1 MQTELLLGA
10 VGMASLTVRP
20 LDTGIA
26 QGFSDLPVLATT
38 ATINVVESACTA
50 AIAEYFETG
59 ETSVTVGVAVQVRG
73 SVAVGNEVRAVVRAV
88 ELTDDILTFDCE
100 IHQDQRIIAV
110 AQLQRRL
117 VDRVSFMAKSAAE
130 NLRATDAVSYTHLTL
145 PTKRIV

>member
-110 AQLQRRL
+110 AQLQRLL

-130 NLRATDAVSYTHLTL
+130 NLRATDVAS
-145 PTKRIV
+145 

>member
-88 ELTDDILTFDCE
+88 ELTDNILTFDCE
-100 IHQDQRIIAV
+100 IHQEQRIIAV

-130 NLRATDAVSYTHLTL
+130 NLRATDVAS
-145 PTKRIV
+145 

>member
-73 SVAVGNEVRAVVRAV
+73 SVTVGNEVRAVVRAV

-130 NLRATDAVSYTHLTL
+130 NLRATDVAS
-145 PTKRIV
+145 

>member
-20 LDTGIA
+20 LDTGLA

-50 AIAEYFETG
+50 ATAEYFETG

-130 NLRATDAVSYTHLTL
+130 NLRATDVAS
-145 PTKRIV
+145 

>member
-130 NLRATDAVSYTHLTL
+130 NLRATDVAS
-145 PTKRIV
+145 

>member
-1 MQTELLLGA
+1 MQTDLLLGA

-130 NLRATDAVSYTHLTL
+130 NLRATDVAS
-145 PTKRIV
+145 

>member
-73 SVAVGNEVRAVVRAV
+73 SVTVGNEVRAVVRAV
-88 ELTDDILTFDCE
+88 ELTDNILTFDCE
-100 IHQDQRIIAV
+100 IHQEQRIIAV

-130 NLRATDAVSYTHLTL
+130 NLRATDVAS
-145 PTKRIV
+145 

>member
-20 LDTGIA
+20 LDTGIT

-38 ATINVVESACTA
+38 ATINVVESACSA
-50 AIAEYFETG
+50 AIAEHFEKG

-73 SVAVGNEVRAVVRAV
+73 SVTIGSEVRAVVRAV

-130 NLRATDAVSYTHLTL
+130 NLRTTDVAS
-145 PTKRIV
+145 

>member
-88 ELTDDILTFDCE
+88 ELTDNILTFDCE

-130 NLRATDAVSYTHLTL
+130 NLRATDVAS
-145 PTKRIV
+145 

>member
-38 ATINVVESACTA
+38 ATINVVESACTT
-50 AIAEYFETG
+50 AITEYFETG

-73 SVAVGNEVRAVVRAV
+73 SVTVGNEVRAVVRAV
-88 ELTDDILTFDCE
+88 QLTDDILTFDCE

-130 NLRATDAVSYTHLTL
+130 NLRATDVAS
-145 PTKRIV
+145 

>member
-73 SVAVGNEVRAVVRAV
+73 SVTVGNEVRAVVRAV

-100 IHQDQRIIAV
+100 IHQDERIIAV

-130 NLRATDAVSYTHLTL
+130 NLRATDVAS
-145 PTKRIV
+145 

>member
-100 IHQDQRIIAV
+100 IHQEQRIIAV

-130 NLRATDAVSYTHLTL
+130 NLRATDVAS
-145 PTKRIV
+145 

>member
-117 VDRVSFMAKSAAE
+117 VDRVSFMARSAAE
-130 NLRATDAVSYTHLTL
+130 NLRPTDVAS
-145 PTKRIV
+145 

>member
-50 AIAEYFETG
+50 ATAEYFETG

-73 SVAVGNEVRAVVRAV
+73 SVTVGNEVRAVVRAV
-88 ELTDDILTFDCE
+88 ELTADILTFDCE
-100 IHQDQRIIAV
+100 INQDQRIIAV

-130 NLRATDAVSYTHLTL
+130 NLRATNVAS
-145 PTKRIV
+145 

>member
-1 MQTELLLGA
+1 METELLLGA

-50 AIAEYFETG
+50 ATAEYFETG

-73 SVAVGNEVRAVVRAV
+73 SVTVGNEVRAVVRAV
-88 ELTDDILTFDCE
+88 ELTADILTFDCE

-130 NLRATDAVSYTHLTL
+130 NLRATDVAS
-145 PTKRIV
+145 

>member
-73 SVAVGNEVRAVVRAV
+73 SVSVGNEVRAVVRAV

-130 NLRATDAVSYTHLTL
+130 NLRATDVAS
-145 PTKRIV
+145 